1 MPYGQD
7 DRVGDGE
14 PPVMAAV
21 LALAGRELEGNP
33 EGIHLKRLFPL
44 LCVTVFCLGCSTTS
58 RSGKAVVVY
67 VSEDQVFSEPIL
79 KDFEKETGIQVR
91 AVFDTEEAK
100 STGVMN
106 RLLAEKNNP
115 QADVYWANE
124 PVRADVLRQQGIS
137 TPFKPSNGEQIPA
150 EFKDGKGY
158 WTGFSARAR
167 LMVVN
172 RGAGVKPVSVLAY
185 ADPKLKGKGVIA
197 NPLFGT
203 TTAQMAAL
211 FTVWG
216 DEKGKQFLAGMK
228 ANNVKVS
235 TSNGESADFV
245 ATGEFAFALVDSD
258 DAVDRARHG
267 KAIDIVYPDQGE
279 GEAGVLIIPNA
290 VALIRGGPN
299 PDNGRKLIEYLVSR
313 ETEGK
318 LAAADCAQIPLHP
331 GVTPPKELK
340 PIDQIKTTQVN
351 YAELGA
357 KLQTIQ
363 PILKEWV
370 GY

>member
-1 MPYGQD
+1 MRSTCFLFGILTILGGCDARQD
-7 DRVGDGE
+7 V
-14 PPVMAAV
+14 ASS
-21 LALAGRELEGNP
+21 
-33 EGIHLKRLFPL
+33 K
-44 LCVTVFCLGCSTTS
+44 TV
-58 RSGKAVVVY
+58 VIY

-79 KDFEKETGIQVR
+79 KDFEKETGIQVK

-106 RLLAEKNNP
+106 RLLAERNNP

-137 TPFKPSNGEQIPA
+137 TPFEPANAHEIPVQ
-150 EFKDGKGY
+150 FKDAQGY

-167 LMVVN
+167 VFVIN
-172 RGAGVKPVSVLAY
+172 RAAKTKPSSVLAY
-185 ADPKLKGKGVIA
+185 VDPRTKGKGVIA

-211 FTVWG
+211 FAVWG
-216 DEKGKQFLAGMK
+216 DEKGKQFLSGLRT
-228 ANNVKVS
+228 NQVKLS

-245 ATGEFAFALVDSD
+245 ASGEFEFALVDSD
-258 DAVDRARHG
+258 DAVDRMRRG
-267 KAIDIVYPDQGE
+267 KPIDIIYPDQGQ
-279 GEAGVLIIPNA
+279 GEVGVLLLPNA

-299 PDNGRKLIEYLVSR
+299 PENGKELIEYLVSK
-313 ETEGK
+313 ETERK
-318 LAAADCAQIPLHP
+318 LALADCAQIPLNP

-340 PIDQIKTTQVN
+340 PIDQVKTMKVN
-351 YAELGA
+351 YADLA
-357 KLQTIQ
+357 VKLQAIQ
-363 PILKEWV
+363 PLLKEWV

>member
-1 MPYGQD
+1 MKCTFALLGII
-7 DRVGDGE
+7 
-14 PPVMAAV
+14 VM
-21 LALAGRELEGNP
+21 LAGCGA
-33 EGIHLKRLFPL
+33 K
-44 LCVTVFCLGCSTTS
+44 SDS
-58 RSGKAVVVY
+58 DRSKTVVVY

-79 KDFEKETGIQVR
+79 KDFEKETGVQVK
-91 AVFDTEEAK
+91 AVFDTEESK

-124 PVRADVLRQQGIS
+124 PVRADVLRQRAIS
-137 TPFKPSNGEQIPA
+137 TPFKPSAAQQIP
-150 EFKDGKGY
+150 EQFKDAQGY

-167 LMVVN
+167 LLVVN
-172 RGAGVKPVSVLAY
+172 RAAKTKPSGVLAY
-185 ADPKLKGKGVIA
+185 VDRKAKGKAVIA

-211 FTVWG
+211 FSVWG
-216 DEKGKQFLAGMK
+216 DEKAKQFLTGLK
-228 ANNVKVS
+228 ANQVKLS

-245 ATGEFAFALVDSD
+245 GSGEFEFALVDSD
-258 DAVDRARHG
+258 DAVDRIRHG
-267 KAIDIVYPDQGE
+267 KPIDIVYPDQGE
-279 GEAGVLIIPNA
+279 GEVGVLIVPNA

-299 PDNGRKLIEYLVSR
+299 PDNGKRLIEYLVSK
-313 ETEGK
+313 ETERK
-318 LAAADCAQIPLHP
+318 LAAADCAQIPLNP

-340 PIDQIKTTQVN
+340 PIEQIRTMKVN
-351 YAELGA
+351 YADLA
-357 KLQTIQ
+357 ARLQEIQ

>member
-1 MPYGQD
+1 MLTGCGARPD
-7 DRVGDGE
+7 
-14 PPVMAAV
+14 AA
-21 LALAGRELEGNP
+21 NS
-33 EGIHLKRLFPL
+33 K
-44 LCVTVFCLGCSTTS
+44 TV
-58 RSGKAVVVY
+58 VIY

-79 KDFEKETGIQVR
+79 KDFEKETGIQVK

-124 PVRADVLRQQGIS
+124 PVRADVLRQQEIS
-137 TPFKPSNGEQIPA
+137 TMFKPTNAQQIP
-150 EFKDGKGY
+150 EQFKDAQGY

-167 LMVVN
+167 LLVVN
-172 RGAGVKPVSVLAY
+172 RAAKTKAASVLAY
-185 ADPKLKGKGVIA
+185 VDPKTKGKAVIA

-211 FTVWG
+211 FAVWG
-216 DEKGKQFLAGMK
+216 DEKGKQFLAGLK
-228 ANNVKVS
+228 ANKVKLS

-245 ATGEFAFALVDSD
+245 GSGEFEFALVDSD
-258 DAVDRARHG
+258 DAVDRMRHG
-267 KAIDIVYPDQGE
+267 KPIDIVYPDQGE
-279 GEAGVLIIPNA
+279 GEVGVLIVPNA

-313 ETEGK
+313 ETERK
-318 LAAADCAQIPLHP
+318 LAVADCAQIPLNP

-340 PIDQIKTTQVN
+340 PIEQIRTMKVN
-351 YAELGA
+351 YADLA
-357 KLQTIQ
+357 ARLQTIQ
-363 PILKEWV
+363 PVLKEWV